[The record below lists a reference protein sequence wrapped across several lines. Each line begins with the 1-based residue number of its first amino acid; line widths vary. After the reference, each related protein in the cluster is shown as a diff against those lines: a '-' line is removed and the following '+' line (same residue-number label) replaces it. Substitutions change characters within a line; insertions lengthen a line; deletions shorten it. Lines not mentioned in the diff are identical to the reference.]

1 MAQVF
6 MAEAGYGPSIGQ
18 SEIAL
23 GAFQHLDMRLFVY
36 RQDHRA
42 LWGIEVQAH
51 DVGRLRG
58 ELGIGADA
66 PTAPALQLNPVAV
79 QNAPDVMARDVAQ
92 GARQK
97 SRGPGGMPGR
107 RLLVQCGQHPAL

>member
-1 MAQVF
+1 MNSRNSIRRRRLVCRAAATLGQHVEGRKQSGGAMAQVF
-6 MAEAGYGPSIGQ
+6 MAEAGDGPSIGQ

-66 PTAPALQLNPVAV
+66 PTAPSLQ
-79 QNAPDVMARDVAQ
+79 
-92 GARQK
+92 
-97 SRGPGGMPGR
+97 
-107 RLLVQCGQHPAL
+107 